1 MPEASPSIVISQ
13 WRGLVAVMML
23 IAKAL
28 RERDLARGVGQA
40 DAAAIGEESDRSDHR
55 PIG

>member
-1 MPEASPSIVISQ
+1 MPEASPNTPISH

-28 RERDLARGVGQA
+28 R
-40 DAAAIGEESDRSDHR
+40 
-55 PIG
+55 